1 MTAGLRVAELDV
13 GATAE
18 VRQLVL
24 RRGIPD
30 HVRWGED
37 DDPRTWHL
45 GALDSD
51 LVVGVVSLRPEPTP
65 QRPGTT
71 AIRFYAMAVRDA
83 WQRRGVGSVLLRAAL
98 ARCRQDGARVV
109 WANARDS
116 ALGFY
121 QRLGLTVVGD
131 GFTHP
136 EIGIPHHVVLVDL
149 LPRASRE

>member
-1 MTAGLRVAELDV
+1 MGE
-13 GATAE
+13 TAE

-24 RRGIPD
+24 RGGIPD

-45 GALDSD
+45 GALGGD
-51 LVVGVVSLRPEPTP
+51 LVVGVVSLRPEATP
-65 QRPGTT
+65 YRPGTAGT
-71 AIRFYAMAVRDA
+71 RFYAMAVREE

-98 ARCRQDGARVV
+98 ARCRERGTRVV

-131 GFTHP
+131 GFIHP
-136 EIGIPHHVVLVDL
+136 EIGIAHHVVLVDIA
-149 LPRASRE
+149 RGD